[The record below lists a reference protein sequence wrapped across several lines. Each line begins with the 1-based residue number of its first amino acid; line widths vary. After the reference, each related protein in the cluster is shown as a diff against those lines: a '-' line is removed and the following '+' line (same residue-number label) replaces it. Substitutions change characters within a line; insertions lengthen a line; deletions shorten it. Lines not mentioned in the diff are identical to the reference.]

1 MFGLTLIIDMETPTK
16 KNGHMDIGLVFVI
29 DLLMIKTL
37 NIILKEGTILW

>member
-1 MFGLTLIIDMETPTK
+1 METATK

-29 DLLMIKTL
+29 DLLMIKTM